1 MSERETDWELEIWHG
16 ILVFLLVVNLPWLL
30 PLALIALRLLALGV
44 TGR

>member
-1 MSERETDWELEIWHG
+1 MNEQTDWDLEVWRG

-30 PLALIALRLLALGV
+30 PLVLITLRLLVLGV